1 MRRFVRLALIASIV
15 ANINCGSA
23 TNPTGTGS
31 SGSSGSGSNNLRG
44 TMSATIANIPWT
56 ANGSVTATYSPA
68 QNNVGVSVLNLVGQ
82 DSPLTQT
89 LVFAV
94 GSATV
99 GTALTPGIYQVGT
112 STGTNALLTVTTGA
126 ITTYQA
132 SGPVGTGTVTINT
145 FSTATRRASGTF
157 NFVVIQSG
165 GSAQKAI
172 AGGAFDVTF

>member
-1 MRRFVRLALIASIV
+1 MRCLVRLALITSIV

-23 TNPTGTGS
+23 TSPTGS
-31 SGSSGSGSNNLRG
+31 SGSSGSGSNLQG

-56 ANGSVTATYSPA
+56 ANGSVTATYAPA
-68 QNNVGVSVLNLVGQ
+68 QNNLAVSVLNLVGQ

-94 GSATV
+94 GSPAV
-99 GTALTPGIYQVGT
+99 GTALTPGTYQVGT
-112 STGTNALLTVTTGA
+112 TTGTNALLTVTTGA

-132 SGPVGTGTVTINT
+132 SGPVGIGTVTIT
-145 FSTATRRASGTF
+145 SFSTATRRASGTF
-157 NFVVIQSG
+157 NFVVIQTG
-165 GSAQKAI
+165 ASAQKAI

>member
-1 MRRFVRLALIASIV
+1 MRRLVRLALITSIIAS
-15 ANINCGSA
+15 INCGSA
-23 TNPTGTGS
+23 TSPTGTGS
-31 SGSSGSGSNNLRG
+31 PGSGSTNAQG

-68 QNNVGVSVLNLVGQ
+68 QNNLGVSVLNLVGQ
-82 DSPLTQT
+82 DAPLTQT

-94 GSATV
+94 GSPTV

-112 STGTNALLTVTTGA
+112 ATGTNALLTVTTGV

-132 SGPVGTGTVTINT
+132 SGPVGNGTVTINT

-165 GSAQKAI
+165 ASAQKAI